1 MMIQLKLYDKIL
13 KLKKIIYKII
23 LVLIV
28 FFSGLNISLANLNS
42 LSCENN
48 ITKSKTNI
56 IYGNNFAK
64 EEMSPNIWLFFQK
77 IKLDNSNL
85 SLVSIDDD
93 KPIREW
99 QIDIVSGEATL
110 TPMFDPSSN
119 WICLDAEKQLKVL
132 NDLYKSGALSGY
144 EFEKAKKKLLN
155 N

>member
-1 MMIQLKLYDKIL
+1 M
-13 KLKKIIYKII
+13 KKIIYKII

-48 ITKSKTNI
+48 STKSKTKI

-77 IKLDNSNL
+77 VKLDNANL

-99 QIDIVSGEATL
+99 QIDVVSGEATL

-119 WICLDAEKQLKVL
+119 WLCLNTEKQLTAL

>member
-1 MMIQLKLYDKIL
+1 M
-13 KLKKIIYKII
+13 KKIIYKIV

-28 FFSGLNISLANLNS
+28 SFFSLNSSLANLNS

-77 IKLDNSNL
+77 IKLDNKNL
-85 SLVSIDDD
+85 SLISIDDD

-110 TPMFDPSSN
+110 IPMFDPSSN

-144 EFEKAKKKLLN
+144 EFEKAKKKLLSN
-155 N
+155 

>member
-1 MMIQLKLYDKIL
+1 M
-13 KLKKIIYKII
+13 KKIIYKII

-28 FFSGLNISLANLNS
+28 SFFALDSSFANLNS

-77 IKLDNSNL
+77 IKLDNANL
-85 SLVSIDDD
+85 SLISIDDD

-110 TPMFDPSSN
+110 IPMFDPSSN

-144 EFEKAKKKLLN
+144 EFERAKKKLLN

>member
-1 MMIQLKLYDKIL
+1 M
-13 KLKKIIYKII
+13 KKIIYKII

-48 ITKSKTNI
+48 STKSKTNI

-77 IKLDNSNL
+77 VKLDNSNL

-119 WICLDAEKQLKVL
+119 WICLDAVKQLKVL

>member
-1 MMIQLKLYDKIL
+1 M
-13 KLKKIIYKII
+13 KKIIYKII

-48 ITKSKTNI
+48 STKSKTNI

-77 IKLDNSNL
+77 VKLDNSNL

-110 TPMFDPSSN
+110 TPMFDPPSN
-119 WICLDAEKQLKVL
+119 WICLDAVKQLKVL

>member
-1 MMIQLKLYDKIL
+1 M
-13 KLKKIIYKII
+13 KKIIYKII

-48 ITKSKTNI
+48 STKSKTNI

-77 IKLDNSNL
+77 VKLDNSNL

-99 QIDIVSGEATL
+99 QINIVSGEATL
-110 TPMFDPSSN
+110 TPMFDPPSN
-119 WICLDAEKQLKVL
+119 WICLDAVKQLKVL

>member
-1 MMIQLKLYDKIL
+1 M
-13 KLKKIIYKII
+13 KKIIYKII

-48 ITKSKTNI
+48 STKSKTNI

-77 IKLDNSNL
+77 VKLDNSNL

-99 QIDIVSGEATL
+99 QINIVSGEATL
-110 TPMFDPSSN
+110 TPMFDPPSN
-119 WICLDAEKQLKVL
+119 WICLDTVKQLKVL

>member
-1 MMIQLKLYDKIL
+1 M
-13 KLKKIIYKII
+13 KKIIYNII
-23 LVLIV
+23 LILIV
-28 FFSGLNISLANLNS
+28 SFFTLNSSLANLNS

-48 ITKSKTNI
+48 ITKLKTNI

-85 SLVSIDDD
+85 SLVSIDDN

-119 WICLDAEKQLKVL
+119 WICVDAEKQLKVL

>member
-1 MMIQLKLYDKIL
+1 MCIRDRYN
-13 KLKKIIYKII
+13 II
-23 LVLIV
+23 LVLTV
-28 FFSGLNISLANLNS
+28 FFFTLNSSLANLNS

-77 IKLDNSNL
+77 IKLDNTNL

-119 WICLDAEKQLKVL
+119 WVCLDAEKQLKVL

>member
-1 MMIQLKLYDKIL
+1 M
-13 KLKKIIYKII
+13 KKIIYNII
-23 LVLIV
+23 LILIV
-28 FFSGLNISLANLNS
+28 SFFTLNSSLANLNS

-48 ITKSKTNI
+48 ITKLKTNI

-85 SLVSIDDD
+85 SLVSIDDN

-119 WICLDAEKQLKVL
+119 WICLDVEKQLKVL

>member
-1 MMIQLKLYDKIL
+1 M
-13 KLKKIIYKII
+13 KKIIYKII

-56 IYGNNFAK
+56 IYGSNFAK

-77 IKLDNSNL
+77 IKLDNANL

-119 WICLDAEKQLKVL
+119 WICLNAEKQLKVL
-132 NDLYKSGALSGY
+132 NDLYRSGALSGY

>member
-1 MMIQLKLYDKIL
+1 M
-13 KLKKIIYKII
+13 KKIIYKII

-48 ITKSKTNI
+48 STKSKTNI

-77 IKLDNSNL
+77 IKLDNAKL

>member
-1 MMIQLKLYDKIL
+1 M
-13 KLKKIIYKII
+13 KKIIYNII
-23 LVLIV
+23 LVLTV
-28 FFSGLNISLANLNS
+28 SFFAFNNSLANLNS

-48 ITKSKTNI
+48 ITKTKIKI

-85 SLVSIDDD
+85 SLVSIDDN

-110 TPMFDPSSN
+110 TPMFDASSN

-144 EFEKAKKKLLN
+144 EFEKAKKKILN

>member
-1 MMIQLKLYDKIL
+1 M
-13 KLKKIIYKII
+13 KKIIYKII

-77 IKLDNSNL
+77 VKLDNSNL
-85 SLVSIDDD
+85 SLVSIDND

-99 QIDIVSGEATL
+99 QIDVVSGEATL